1 MTEDSRL
8 ALSQLPAGRSARVVS
23 VLPGPRRLRLASLGL
38 VVGARVELTQRS
50 PAIVARV
57 GATTLAL
64 EPEIGDEVL
73 VQLDDR
79 R

>member
-1 MTEDSRL
+1 MTQDGRL
-8 ALSQLPAGRSARVVS
+8 TLSQLPAGRMARVVS
-23 VLPGPRRLRLASLGL
+23 VLAGPRRVRLASLGL

-57 GATTLAL
+57 GETTLAF
-64 EPEIGDEVL
+64 EAEIGDEIL

-79 R
+79 